1 MGLLTAFFGKSNQAT
16 ILAREV
22 RINENPSVGESY
34 IYIEGDQIGFLN
46 WLLKLLGLKDP
57 SIVFSISEDYVTRI
71 EGKKSYSI
79 IPTSEIHN
87 INSGFSKN
95 KNYLLLALG
104 TAFSALTSL
113 ILAVEEGEFIP
124 LFVLMALLTA
134 LFLWLYKRS
143 GGLIVGV
150 TTFNGLG
157 EFVAVQSG
165 MTGYKLEKDDFEKV
179 FRSVKNAVRSN
190 SKYYKS

>member
-1 MGLLTAFFGKSNQAT
+1 MGLLTTFFGKSNQAT

-113 ILAVEEGEFIP
+113 ILAVEEGEFAP

-190 SKYYKS
+190 SKYYKA

>member
-157 EFVAVQSG
+157 ELVAVQSG